1 MSRIAQRLRREFEAA
16 LKKKI
21 VPLAAI
27 RRGEEN
33 AASIQSVDALIDGG
47 HHPLHAVYTNVTN
60 LISVFIE
67 ELVELPGFHRI
78 RKFLVQAQDQYCPG
92 YPPLSP
98 LTVSYYAYWT
108 TFDAAFGQ
116 ERETMGH
123 CFLALADLF
132 QLDPLRVEAVRNL
145 CQSRLGIYELAGETG
160 KNQFRL
166 RELITDRELETIIP
180 TGFTGNPGDLIL
192 VRVLPPFREFPSPSV
207 AVTTPYVLL
216 GSPKADWL
224 DYFERQQILAG
235 APGSEE
241 RLYRHMKWGKDDWY
255 WSEFV
260 FCGYVNHR
268 SDAIFLAGL
277 PDRPETQPHHKE
289 FDEANSRT

>member
-1 MSRIAQRLRREFEAA
+1 MGLVGRLLCRQLQHVSFWERCRIL
-16 LKKKI
+16 
-21 VPLAAI
+21 
-27 RRGEEN
+27 
-33 AASIQSVDALIDGG
+33 
-47 HHPLHAVYTNVTN
+47 
-60 LISVFIE
+60 
-67 ELVELPGFHRI
+67 
-78 RKFLVQAQDQYCPG
+78 
-92 YPPLSP
+92 
-98 LTVSYYAYWT
+98 
-108 TFDAAFGQ
+108 FD
-116 ERETMGH
+116 H
-123 CFLALADLF
+123 CA
-132 QLDPLRVEAVRNL
+132 PRP
-145 CQSRLGIYELAGETG
+145 
-160 KNQFRL
+160 FRW
-166 RELITDRELETIIP
+166 LITFSIWGVANNVRGTSNKSRFP
-180 TGFTGNPGDLIL
+180 RSGPGDLIL

-289 FDEANSRT
+289 FDEVKSRLRFAPG